1 MEEKEK
7 SDAEII
13 EEVSDKVLETMI
25 EIAEDELNESE
36 SERS

>member
-13 EEVSDKVLETMI
+13 KEVSDKVLETMI

-36 SERS
+36 SKRS